1 MEIMSETKAG
11 TFPIRCA
18 GMDVGSNAMRL
29 AIAEFSSPTRFKILE
44 RKRVPVRLGES
55 VFKTNRIA
63 PETLDAALDAF
74 RDFRATME
82 EHGVVLH
89 RAVATSATREAKNR
103 SVFLE
108 RVHTETGIDLE
119 MIPGTE
125 EARLVALGVRT
136 KLKLR
141 LRGTSLILDVGGGSS
156 ELALLQKGEILLV
169 ESHNLGTVR
178 LLEQVGKAEKAK
190 NRVKAE
196 PLRIL
201 RETVAASRF
210 PLLESLRGH
219 SVTQLIGT
227 GGNIETLATLA
238 SNSSSGKDDSVR
250 RPVALPLGKL
260 KKLLETLAKMPPEER
275 AKKYGLRPDRAD
287 VIVPAGAIFER
298 VAART
303 SAKQILVPFV
313 GLVDGVL
320 LDLALAAGASGKKKL
335 ESSQTLN
342 AARAVMRKYDTDP
355 KHSRHVTV
363 LALSLFD
370 QLKSVHGL
378 GKRDRL
384 LLEISGLLHEVGN
397 FISAAGHHRH
407 AYYIISETPLLGL
420 SDEELHIVACVARYH
435 RKAPPDSSHECYA
448 VLPERARVRVR
459 GMAAHLRLADA
470 LDHDHRQRVISVKAK
485 KRDSEL
491 ILKARTRGD
500 VTLDEWS
507 VEEKGGELFK
517 DEFHLSPV
525 LKTRA

>member
-1 MEIMSETKAG
+1 MGDPKSG

-29 AIAEFSSPTRFKILE
+29 AIAEFKSPTRYKILE

-55 VFKTNRIA
+55 VFKTSRIA
-63 PETLDAALDAF
+63 PETLEAALDAF
-74 RDFRATME
+74 RDFRRTME

-103 SVFLE
+103 SLFLE

-125 EARLVALGVRT
+125 EARLVALGVRA
-136 KLKLR
+136 KLA
-141 LRGTSLILDVGGGSS
+141 LRGPTLILDVGGGSS

-178 LLEQVGKAEKAK
+178 LLEQLGEGAQA
-190 NRVKAE
+190 NGAGRS
-196 PLRIL
+196 LRIL
-201 RETVAASRF
+201 RETVRASRF

-219 SVTQLIGT
+219 RVAKLVGT
-227 GGNIETLATLA
+227 GGNIQALA
-238 SNSSSGKDDSVR
+238 SLNASDSDKDDSERKTVSL
-250 RPVALPLGKL
+250 ALGRLRKT
-260 KKLLETLAKMPPEER
+260 LEALAAWTPEER

-287 VIVPAGAIFER
+287 VIVPAGVIFEH

-303 SAKQILVPFV
+303 GVRHIVVPFV

-320 LDLALAAGASGKKKL
+320 LDLARAAGTSGKKEL

-355 KHSRHVTV
+355 KHSRHVAE
-363 LALSLFD
+363 LALRLFD
-370 QLKSVHGL
+370 QLKSVHDL

-384 LLEISGLLHEVGN
+384 LLEIAGLLHEVGN

-407 AYYIISETPLLGL
+407 AFYIISETPILGL
-420 SDEELHIVACVARYH
+420 TDEELHIVACVARYH
-435 RKAPPDSSHECYA
+435 RKAPPDTSHECYA
-448 VLPERARVRVR
+448 ELDQKAQDRVR
-459 GMAAHLRLADA
+459 GLAAILRLSDA
-470 LDHDHRQRVISVKAK
+470 LDHDHRQRVVDVKAK
-485 KRDSEL
+485 ARDSEL

-507 VEEKGGELFK
+507 VGEKGGDLFK
-517 DEFHLSPV
+517 QEFNLKPV
-525 LKTRA
+525 LKTDA